1 MSFTLDIKYA
11 IRLLIKK
18 PIFTLL
24 TVIIVAIGLG
34 LTLYTYSLLN
44 SLIFRPLT
52 LNDEKPIIAIE
63 AEFDYSNMKRPA
75 ADPID
80 LFRVKNELNL
90 FDGFGVY
97 SKGATALI
105 SGVGRDSAARK
116 FNSTY
121 TQWNIFQFAGVQPV
135 LGRSLQPEDHFAGAE
150 PVIVL
155 SYKVWKSIFAADK
168 NIVGTMIRVEAK
180 PTRVIGIMPEGFAFP
195 AMAETWQP
203 ISQNALSPT
212 ERQTIYGGV
221 FAYARLK
228 DGVNFTQLEIEL
240 ANLNQKIVQSLPD
253 VMKFRANSA
262 GGYLKAYA
270 YKKIHVIQ
278 HYPIFISMFVVVF
291 LILLLSC
298 INVSNLLL
306 ARVNDRLKEIA
317 IRIAL
322 GVPRTRLIMQMLWES
337 IFICSVGG
345 FLALLIAGWGLELS
359 NSVFEQMF
367 AVNQQKPFWWQVSL
381 DSEAIM
387 LLIFSMLFMIFIT
400 GFWPALRAMS
410 GDFNATLRDGT
421 RGSSSKKS
429 LRMNKVIVVTEVFL
443 SCVVLVIATIL
454 LSTTYFAGQA
464 DYGVDTKQRLTAQIE
479 LPFKTYPVNRKS
491 AMEAEQHKKRLDFFT
506 NLKNKLE
513 QLPNINAVAFMRS
526 LPGTGGG
533 TKYVEIEGREA
544 MTLTEN
550 PSWNIDMVAIGSWD
564 ALGIK
569 LIAGRDF
576 DYRDNS
582 RRPTTSIIS
591 ESLANKYFPDGDAIG
606 KRTRTV
612 GIGYDLPWQ
621 TIIGI
626 VSDVTHGS
634 AMDIA
639 SAKHTGYV
647 VQMGG
652 MSRMTIA
659 IHYSGSENMARQSLQ
674 ETISNIDSD
683 VAAYHIQSYDKLI
696 GQPMI
701 LLSAVSK
708 LFLFCGV
715 MAVLLAASGIY
726 AVSANSIIQRTQ
738 EIGVRRALGATD
750 AKVMNLFM
758 GQAGT
763 QLIVGLVIGLG
774 LSFWAIDTMTDTM
787 IINSTSYIIGL
798 IAMPLLVVFMVLLAT
813 YIPTRKIMLMEPS
826 DALHHD

>member
-1 MSFTLDIKYA
+1 MSFSLDIKYA
-11 IRLLIKK
+11 IRLLFKK
-18 PIFTLL
+18 PMFTLL
-24 TVIIVAIGLG
+24 TVVIVAIGLG

-44 SLIFRPLT
+44 HLVFNPLT
-52 LNDEKPIIAIE
+52 LNSDKDVIAIE
-63 AEFDYSNMKRPA
+63 AEFDYANMKRPA

-80 LFRVKNELNL
+80 LYRVKNELDL
-90 FDGFGVY
+90 FEGFGIY
-97 SKGATALI
+97 SNGGTALI
-105 SGVGRDSAARK
+105 SGIGKNSAARK
-116 FNSTY
+116 FNSIY
-121 TQWNIFQFAGVQPV
+121 TQWNIFQFAGVQPI
-135 LGRSLQPEDHFAGAE
+135 LGRGLQPEDHFAGAE

-155 SYKVWKSIFAADK
+155 SYKVWKNTFAADK
-168 NIVGTMIRVEAK
+168 NIVGTMIRVQAK
-180 PTRVIGIMPEGFAFP
+180 PTRIVGIMPEGFAFP
-195 AMAETWQP
+195 ATAETWQP
-203 ISQNALSPT
+203 ISQNSLSPT
-212 ERQTIYGGV
+212 KRQAIYGGV

-228 DGVNFTQLEIEL
+228 DGVEFKEFEKEL
-240 ANLNQKIVQSLPD
+240 ANLNQKIVQSLPE
-253 VMKFRANSA
+253 VMKFRANST
-262 GGYLKAYA
+262 GSYLKAYD
-270 YKKIHVIQ
+270 YKKVHVIQ

-291 LILLLSC
+291 LILLLAC
-298 INVSNLLL
+298 INISNLLL
-306 ARVNDRLKEIA
+306 ARVNNRLKEIA

-322 GVPRTRLIMQMLWES
+322 GVPRVRLIMQMLWES
-337 IFICSVGG
+337 LFICGVGG

-359 NSVFEQMF
+359 NGVFEQMF
-367 AVNQQKPFWWQVSL
+367 AVNQQKPFWWQMSL
-381 DSEAIM
+381 DGEAIAV
-387 LLIFSMLFMIFIT
+387 LIFAVLLMIVIT

-421 RGSSSKKS
+421 RGAVSKKS

-454 LSTTYFAGQA
+454 LSTTYSAGQA
-464 DYGVDTKQRLTAQIE
+464 DYGVATEKRLTAQIE
-479 LPFKTYPVNRKS
+479 LPFETYPVNRRS
-491 AMEAEQHKKRLDFFT
+491 VMESEQHKKRLDFFA
-506 NLKNKLE
+506 NLKDKLE
-513 QLPNINAVAFMRS
+513 DLPNVNAVAFMRS

-533 TKYVEIEGREA
+533 AKYVEIEGRVA

-550 PSWNIDMVAIGSWD
+550 PSWNIDMVAIDSWE

-569 LIAGRDF
+569 VIAGRDF

-591 ESLANKYFPDGDAIG
+591 ESLAKKHFPDGDAIG

-634 AMDIA
+634 VMDVT
-639 SAKHTGYV
+639 SAKHTAYV

-659 IHYSGSENMARQSLQ
+659 IHYTGSESLARQSLQ

-683 VAAYHIQSYDKLI
+683 VAAYHIQSYEKLI

-701 LLSAVSK
+701 LLSAVSQ

-758 GQAGT
+758 GQAGA
-763 QLIVGLVIGLG
+763 QLIVGLAIGLA
-774 LSFWAIDTMTDTM
+774 LSFWAINIMTDTM
-787 IINSTSYIIGL
+787 IINNTSYAIGL
-798 IAMPLLVVFMVLLAT
+798 IGMPLLVVSMVLLAT
-813 YIPTRKIMLMEPS
+813 YIPTRKIVLMEPS
-826 DALHHD
+826 DALHHN